1 MKYLLLLLSLGLGTA
16 AQAQTTPNTG
26 PCTTLSGY
34 VFGNDKPLAG
44 VTVTVQDTR
53 LLAISNSE
61 GYYAITGNTAVHPTI
76 QFSAAGYEPQRVA
89 STACTEPRVE
99 MVLLPGTRIKQ
110 RGKRKGFII
119 KTGTPTPAQ

>member
-1 MKYLLLLLSLGLGTA
+1 MKYLLLLLSLALGGA
-16 AQAQTTPNTG
+16 AQAQTTP

-34 VFGNDKPLAG
+34 VFGSDKPLAG
-44 VTVTVQDTR
+44 VTITVQGTR

-61 GYYAITGNTAVHPTI
+61 GYYAIAGNSTEQPTLA
-76 QFSAAGYEPQRVA
+76 FSAAGYEPQNI
-89 STACTEPRVE
+89 TAKTCTEARVE

-119 KTGTPTPAQ
+119 KTGSPTPAQ